1 MVSKSSDDNIESILK
16 LSASFPPLKRNIN
29 QMQVREKDSYKDFY
43 RSSIKNS
50 SDFWGDVASEMQWF
64 KKWDKLIDGSFP
76 DFKFFVNGYSNVSL
90 NCIDRYAN
98 KTPGKDAIIWL
109 NERGE
114 SRRVTYSE
122 LRDQT
127 GKFASAMTMIG
138 IKKGDVVAI
147 FLPNVIEAFIAV
159 HACYRIGAIYNI
171 IFSGFSAN
179 ALKERLIDTEPK
191 IIITAE
197 NTIRKG
203 KIIELKEKIDS
214 VIADIPSIENVI
226 VVAGYDKNR
235 RQIGKKDIF
244 FDTFINKAENSLE
257 PLPIEANAPGF
268 IIYTSGTTSK
278 PKGIVHSGIGFLIG
292 SYNNVKYAL
301 DLGMGDVY
309 WCTADVGWLTFPIFE
324 LVGGLAHGA
333 TVIAYEGAL
342 DYPSI
347 DHFYKIIEKYNVT
360 KLFTAPTFLRMLAR
374 DGETTAKK
382 YNISSLKLVSLVG
395 EPLDI
400 KTWFWVHK
408 NIGDGNIEINNT
420 YGQTETGSAWT
431 SSIVGVTDAR
441 PGSCGLPLPGHSFS
455 ILDDNGKPLPPNKIG
470 TLVLT
475 EPFPGLARDIWKNHD
490 RFIREYFS
498 IFPNSYCTYD
508 QAVEDSFGHI
518 WVLGRTDDVINVSGH
533 RISTM
538 EMENAVMSVPGVSEA
553 AVIGIE
559 DALTGTTP
567 VVFVSIDK
575 KFNSDINTIK
585 AMVRDSIIAGIGSF
599 AKPSSIFIVSFMPK
613 TRSGKIMRRL
623 LREILVKQSVSGD
636 ITGLEDPEIINKLI
650 SELHKPE

>member
-16 LSASFPPLKRNIN
+16 LSTSFPPLKRNIN

-301 DLGMGDVY
+301 DLGMEDVY

>member
-16 LSASFPPLKRNIN
+16 LSTSFPPFKRNIN

>member
-1 MVSKSSDDNIESILK
+1 
-16 LSASFPPLKRNIN
+16 
-29 QMQVREKDSYKDFY
+29 MQQSRLFY

>member
-301 DLGMGDVY
+301 DLGMEDVY